1 MRCTHGS
8 RECSWPEGVPAR
20 KKSVARR
27 DEVDGR
33 PSTAGSSGV
42 SDASTP
48 PARDLTPPRLNLT
61 QVPSRAPSESFVPM
75 HPISSEHDTGRRQ
88 LDRSYSHSHNASLP
102 MIPEPPSYAS
112 RYEPSYLHGGN
123 TQSSRLPQIP
133 SYRNMSHQPNHWS
146 HPPESMDPYYHGHS
160 HHHGVMHE
168 RPLVSHASPSNDH
181 SHNRYQ

>member
-8 RECSWPEGVPAR
+8 REVICPMRCHRKIFTHRCPQCSWPEGVPAR

-61 QVPSRAPSESFVPM
+61 QVPSRAPRYIPSNFRNKENA
-75 HPISSEHDTGRRQ
+75 T
-88 LDRSYSHSHNASLP
+88 NASLSARALSRCIP
-102 MIPEPPSYAS
+102 LAPNMIQVAVNCKSQF
-112 RYEPSYLHGGN
+112 LMTHVN
-123 TQSSRLPQIP
+123 L
-133 SYRNMSHQPNHWS
+133 NF
-146 HPPESMDPYYHGHS
+146 
-160 HHHGVMHE
+160 
-168 RPLVSHASPSNDH
+168 
-181 SHNRYQ
+181 